1 MPESSKPFIDFK
13 SRIQH
18 TERIITEDFI
28 IHRNIYNG
36 LFVES
41 KFDILTKF
49 FYLDIYNNNVLV
61 KLIISSCSDSVIQK
75 WDLEERPLLKI
86 RYEFIKNI
94 DELSIEE
101 REICNFIIRETL
113 KILREKKYI
122 KFDTDKDI
130 RRQIALS
137 FKRPWYKYPG

>member
-1 MPESSKPFIDFK
+1 MSEISKPFINFK
-13 SRIQH
+13 SSIQD
-18 TERIITEDFI
+18 TERIITDDFI

-49 FYLDIYNNNVLV
+49 FYLDICNNNILI
-61 KLIISSCSDSVIQK
+61 KLIISSYSDIIK
-75 WDLEERPLLKI
+75 NWDLEERPLLKI

-130 RRQIALS
+130 RRQISLS